1 MRKVIIVSKNDEKVK
16 AKYEEVLKQGDVD
29 VEVEVVR
36 ELKNKM
42 YDEMWLEKNYDK
54 ESKLMAVELK
64 MGGGSYI
71 GEGVHARVHAQLV
84 GEWIH
89 VW

>member
-16 AKYEEVLKQGDVD
+16 AKYEEVLMQGDVD
-29 VEVEVVR
+29 VEIVR
-36 ELKNKM
+36 DLKNKM

-64 MGGGSYI
+64 LGGGSYI
-71 GEGVHARVHAQLV
+71 GKGVHAQVHAQLV